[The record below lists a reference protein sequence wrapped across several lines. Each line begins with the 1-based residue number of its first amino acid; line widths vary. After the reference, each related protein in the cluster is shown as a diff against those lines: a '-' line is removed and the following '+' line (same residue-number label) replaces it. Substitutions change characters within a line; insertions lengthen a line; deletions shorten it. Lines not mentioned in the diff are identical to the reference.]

1 MKLRSLQG
9 HFGNM
14 NGRKIEFADGFSH
27 LVLPNGWGKSTLC
40 AFLRVMLYG
49 LNTARR
55 DTQQALSDK
64 TRYVPQDGHAMSG
77 RLEIEWNGR
86 AVTIVRQTG
95 KGGTM
100 QDFDAFYTDT
110 GEKCRLLTAKNC
122 GQVLLGMGED
132 AFLSSMMVDGEDM
145 NRPSEELQELLS
157 SMAQTGDA
165 TGSAAKALARLDRW
179 RLDIRSGRGHGELP
193 EAQSEQTKLE
203 EQLERLE
210 SLSHDI
216 AKQKEKC
223 RSLER
228 EAQKAQDAYE
238 RSYQAFTEQQ
248 ADQESRRRV
257 LREEREQ
264 RIREIKNRVPDEDL
278 VREAAEVLYG
288 YEGAVRLER
297 EKRENMPAVET
308 RRREAIERMEKAQHD
323 REIEVDRTTR
333 PKIRWVAGV
342 FAFIFGVL
350 AAATGIMQVEWFPEM
365 QNVAGMLNTSALP
378 MVLSAL
384 AIVCLL
390 LTFLGSVQKPPAP
403 LPDMDKEK
411 KQLEIEYQ
419 RILDEQR
426 MAASVL
432 LEERDRVIEAGKK
445 LSSRVTNVEE
455 AAEVIRSAMAD
466 LQLIRREQS
475 ALGDV
480 ILEIQRGPEDDEAAG
495 EVRQQLDA
503 LGARQSEARRVLDAA
518 REQLSRLQGQAD
530 MIGTME
536 EIRAKLSACK
546 ERIVQLQKQYQA
558 VEHARQI
565 VSSENAALQARVSPQ
580 ITSLAQSYLAY
591 LTADNYQEIR
601 LDDQFRARTA
611 GADGQL
617 LNERQLSS
625 GARDQLYLA
634 LRLAVCE
641 TLAGAKEAPL
651 ILDDPFLTSDDA
663 RTERGIALLKELGR
677 KRQVILLSCRKGA

>member
-14 NGRKIEFADGFSH
+14 NGRKIEFPDGFSH

-49 LNTARR
+49 LNTTRR

-64 TRYVPQDGHAMSG
+64 SKYVPQDGHAMSG

-86 AVTIVRQTG
+86 SITIIRQTG
-95 KGGTM
+95 KGGPM
-100 QDFDAFYTDT
+100 QEFDAFYTDT

-132 AFLSSMMVDGEDM
+132 AFLSSMMIDGEDM
-145 NRPSEELQELLS
+145 NRPSEELQELLTA
-157 SMAQTGDA
+157 MAQTGDT
-165 TGSAAKALARLDRW
+165 TGSAAQTAARLERW
-179 RLDIRSGRGHGELP
+179 KLDIHSGRGHGEL
-193 EAQSEQTKLE
+193 AQAQEEQTALE
-203 EQLERLE
+203 QQLERLE

-216 AKQKEKC
+216 AKQKEKYH
-223 RSLER
+223 SLEQ
-228 EAQKAQDAYE
+228 EAHKAQDAYE
-238 RSYQAFTEQQ
+238 CSYQDYTEQQ
-248 ADQESRRRV
+248 ADRESRRRI

-264 RIREIKNRVPDEDL
+264 RIRAIKTRVPDEAL
-278 VREAAEVLYG
+278 VRQAAEVLYG

-297 EKRENMPAVET
+297 EKRESMPAVET
-308 RRREAIERMEKAQHD
+308 RRRQAVERMEKAQHD

-333 PKIRWVAGV
+333 PKIRWVAGI
-342 FAFIFGVL
+342 FALIFSIL
-350 AAATGIMQVEWFPEM
+350 AAATGVLQVEWFPGMES
-365 QNVAGMLNTSALP
+365 VTGMLKASHLP
-378 MVLSAL
+378 LVLSGL
-384 AIVCLL
+384 AVLCLL
-390 LTFLGSVQKPPAP
+390 LAFLGSVQKPPAP
-403 LPDMDKEK
+403 LPDMDAEK

-419 RILDEQR
+419 RILDEQQ

-432 LEERDRVIEAGKK
+432 LEERDRVIAAGQT
-445 LSSRVTNVEE
+445 LSAKVSTVEE

-480 ILEIQRGPEDDEAAG
+480 ILEIQRAPEEEAASD
-495 EVRQQLDA
+495 ETQRELSA
-503 LGARQSEARRVLDAA
+503 LHARQNQTRREADAA

-530 MIGTME
+530 AIGTPE
-536 EIRAKLSACK
+536 GVRAKLMACR
-546 ERIVQLQKQYQA
+546 ERIGQLQRQYQA
-558 VEHARQI
+558 VEHARQT
-565 VSSENAALQARVSPQ
+565 VAAEQAALQARVSPQ
-580 ITSLAQSYLAY
+580 ITGLAQSYLAY

-601 LDDQFRARTA
+601 LDDRFRARTA
-611 GADGQL
+611 GADGRL
-617 LNERQLSS
+617 FGDLQLSS
-625 GARDQLYLA
+625 GTRDQLYLA

-641 TLAGAKEAPL
+641 TLTGAKEAPL

-663 RTERGIALLKELGR
+663 RTERGIALLRELGR
-677 KRQVILLSCRKGA
+677 KRQVILLTCRKTS